1 MDKLESMQVYVC
13 VVDAHSF
20 ARAAEVLGLPRSTVS
35 RVIKELE
42 SWLGIQLL
50 QRTTR
55 KLSVTADGRRYYE
68 DCKRLLADI
77 STMESSFPGRSAKPK
92 GRFKV
97 GMPQSLARH
106 CIIPSLTEFLHQ
118 YPELELILC
127 SSDDVEDIIQDGYDC
142 VIRAGR
148 IEDSTTLVAR
158 PLANF
163 KWAVFAS
170 PTYIDIYGK
179 PKSLNDLEKHRA
191 VGYLNHRTGRTTD
204 WFFTL
209 DEEDYALRMNET
221 LIVDD
226 TDAYIQAGIQGLGLI
241 RVASYLV
248 KPYVQCGAF
257 VPCMDGLSFDLP
269 LSLVYPQNR
278 YLPPSVRV
286 FYDWCKKVLS
296 QPNHHPETPVLQ
308 KPGSGFIC

>member
-1 MDKLESMQVYVC
+1 MDKLASMQVYVC
-13 VVDAHSF
+13 VVDTHSF

-55 KLSVTADGRRYYE
+55 KLSVTADGRRYYDE
-68 DCKRLLADI
+68 SKRLLADI
-77 STMESSFPGRSAKPK
+77 ATMESSFPGRSAQPK

-106 CIIPSLTEFLHQ
+106 CIIPRLPAFLRQ
-118 YPELELILC
+118 YPELELLLC
-127 SSDDVEDIIQDGYDC
+127 SSDNVEDIIQEGYDC
-142 VIRAGR
+142 VIRTGR

-163 KWAVFAS
+163 RWAVLAS
-170 PTYIDIYGK
+170 PDYIAAHGK
-179 PKSLNDLEKHRA
+179 PDNVDSLERHHA

-204 WFFTL
+204 WLFTL
-209 DEEDYALRMNET
+209 DDGDVAIRMKET

-226 TDAYIQAGIQGLGLI
+226 TDAYIQAGIQGVGLI

-248 KPYVQCGAF
+248 APYLQSGAL
-257 VPCMDGLSFDLP
+257 VLCMENLSFDLP

-278 YLPPSVRV
+278 YLPPSVRA
-286 FYDWCKKVLS
+286 FYDWSRAVLH
-296 QPNHHPETPVLQ
+296 QH
-308 KPGSGFIC
+308 GD

>member
-1 MDKLESMQVYVC
+1 MDKLESMRVYMY
-13 VVDAHSF
+13 VVDTHSF
-20 ARAAEVLGLPRSTVS
+20 ARTAEVLGLPRSTVS

-55 KLSVTADGRRYYE
+55 KLSVTAEGQRYYAE
-68 DCKRLLADI
+68 CKRVLADI
-77 STMESSFPGRSAKPK
+77 ATMESSFPGRAAQPK

-106 CIIPSLTEFLHQ
+106 CIIPRLETFLHQ
-118 YPELELILC
+118 YPGLEVMLC
-127 SSDDVEDIIQDGYDC
+127 SSDNVEDIIQEGYDC
-142 VIRAGR
+142 VIRTGR

-158 PLANF
+158 PLATF
-163 KWAVFAS
+163 SWVILAS
-170 PTYIDIYGK
+170 PAYIEVHGK
-179 PKSLNDLEKHRA
+179 PRNVDDLARHHA
-191 VGYLNHRTGRTTD
+191 VGYLNHRTGRTTE

-209 DEEDYALRMNET
+209 DKRDYAIRMKET

-226 TDAYIQAGIQGLGLI
+226 TDAYIQAGIQGFGLI

-248 KPYVQCGAF
+248 AQHLQSGAL
-257 VPCMDGLSFDLP
+257 VSCIEHPSFELP

-278 YLPPSVRV
+278 YLPPAVRA
-286 FYDWCKKVLS
+286 FYDWSRQVLS
-296 QPNHHPETPVLQ
+296 QSDHH
-308 KPGSGFIC
+308 S

>member
-1 MDKLESMQVYVC
+1 MDKLASMQVYVC
-13 VVDAHSF
+13 VVDTHSF

-55 KLSVTADGRRYYE
+55 KLSVTADGRRYYDE
-68 DCKRLLADI
+68 SKRLLADI
-77 STMESSFPGRSAKPK
+77 ATMESSFPGRSAQPK

-106 CIIPSLTEFLHQ
+106 CIIPRLPAFLRQ
-118 YPELELILC
+118 YPELELRLC
-127 SSDDVEDIIQDGYDC
+127 SSDNVEDIIQEAYDC
-142 VIRAGR
+142 VIRTGR

-163 KWAVFAS
+163 RWVVLAS
-170 PTYIDIYGK
+170 PDYIAAHGK
-179 PKSLNDLEKHRA
+179 PDNVDSLERHYA

-209 DEEDYALRMNET
+209 DDGDVAIRMKET

-226 TDAYIQAGIQGLGLI
+226 TDAYIQAGIQGVGLI

-248 KPYVQCGAF
+248 APYLQSGAL
-257 VPCMDGLSFDLP
+257 VPCMENLSFDLP

-286 FYDWCKKVLS
+286 FYDWSRAVLH
-296 QPNHHPETPVLQ
+296 QH
-308 KPGSGFIC
+308 GD

>member
-1 MDKLESMQVYVC
+1 MDKLASMQVYVC
-13 VVDAHSF
+13 VVDTHSF

-55 KLSVTADGRRYYE
+55 KLSVTADGRRYYDE
-68 DCKRLLADI
+68 SKRLLADI
-77 STMESSFPGRSAKPK
+77 ATMESSFPGRSAQPK

-97 GMPQSLARH
+97 GMSQSLARH
-106 CIIPSLTEFLHQ
+106 CIIPRLPAFLRQ
-118 YPELELILC
+118 YPELELLLC
-127 SSDDVEDIIQDGYDC
+127 SSDNVEDIIQEGYDC
-142 VIRAGR
+142 VIRTGR

-163 KWAVFAS
+163 RWAVLAS
-170 PTYIDIYGK
+170 PDYIAAHGK
-179 PKSLNDLEKHRA
+179 PDNVDSLERHHA

-209 DEEDYALRMNET
+209 DDGDVAIRMKET

-226 TDAYIQAGIQGLGLI
+226 TDAYIQAGIQGVGLI

-248 KPYVQCGAF
+248 APYLQSGAL
-257 VPCMDGLSFDLP
+257 VLCMENLSFDLP

-278 YLPPSVRV
+278 YLPPSVRA
-286 FYDWCKKVLS
+286 FYDWSRAVLH
-296 QPNHHPETPVLQ
+296 QH
-308 KPGSGFIC
+308 GD